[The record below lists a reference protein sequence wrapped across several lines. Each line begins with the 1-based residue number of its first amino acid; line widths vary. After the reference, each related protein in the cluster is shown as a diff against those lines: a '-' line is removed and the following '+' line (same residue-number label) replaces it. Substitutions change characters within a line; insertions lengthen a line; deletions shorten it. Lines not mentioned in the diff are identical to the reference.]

1 MTMLPL
7 PTMTLEMPAQ
17 PFLALRRRLR
27 MEWRTITRCV
37 SEARARAHNRHAAR
51 AAFLRRKA
59 SEKARME
66 MFIRC
71 CAAEGRVTVRE
82 FF

>member
-1 MTMLPL
+1 MTMLPM
-7 PTMTLEMPAQ
+7 PTMMIEIPAQ
-17 PFLALRRRLR
+17 PFTALRRRLR

-37 SEARARAHNRHAAR
+37 SEARARAHKRHASH

-59 SEKARME
+59 SEKARMQ

-71 CAAEGRVTVRE
+71 CAAEGRVTMRE

>member
-1 MTMLPL
+1 
-7 PTMTLEMPAQ
+7 MTLLPMPTLILEIPAA
-17 PFLALRRRLR
+17 PLTALRRRIR
-27 MEWRTITRCV
+27 QEWRTITRGV
-37 SEARARAHNRHAAR
+37 SEARARAHKRHASR

-59 SEKARME
+59 SEKARMQ